1 MPSNI
6 LDELAQARG
15 ILDTADAAELI
26 RLHER
31 LLFVRAY
38 PPSLEA
44 ARLADRLLADVGVRA
59 AAVESDAFA
68 EPEVSGIAGTS
79 LSAVFSYEVARRLV
93 RLYPRSVSINWD
105 AYQESER
112 LAPLLALTLPL
123 FREEWPV
130 EAHTPIREW
139 LGRRDLAW
147 LLDVVKRVALD
158 ECGKAAMYDSLR
170 VPLQW
175 DLKNS
180 QATRTRMRL
189 PAGKLYCHREALLR
203 RSDVSI
209 ARELEAPP
217 LPCTRLTREAGR
229 RILDRIVAT
238 SAVRYRELYGFSRPD
253 EANVLRVA
261 AGRGVEIF
269 FFGVAPLYRLPL
281 RAYHC
286 GMFFKN
292 GVPAGYVE
300 TLSLFDRAEVGFN
313 LYYTFREGES
323 AWIYAQLLRLARQL
337 LGVNCFSVDPYQIG
351 HENEEAIQS
360 GAFWFYRKLGF
371 RPVDPALLRL
381 TEREERR
388 LLAEPGY
395 RTPPRTLKRLACGSI
410 VYEAPGAVPGEWDR
424 FQIRE
429 VCRGVRDLPV
439 FGRFPGISKW
449 SERERRELAAIERAK
464 KSGSEAR
471 YLHLMQRHVR
481 LREAVLRMGSI

>member
-1 MPSNI
+1 MPSHI
-6 LDELAQARG
+6 LDELTQARR
-15 ILDTADAAELI
+15 LLETADAAELI

-44 ARLADRLLADVGVRA
+44 AHLADRLLADVGARA
-59 AAVESDAFA
+59 SALDSDAFA

-79 LSAVFSYEVARRLV
+79 FSAVFSYEVARRLAQ
-93 RLYPRSVSINWD
+93 LYPRNVCINWD
-105 AYQESER
+105 AYQETER
-112 LAPLLALTLPL
+112 LAPLLAFALPM

-130 EAHTPIREW
+130 EAHTPIRDW

-147 LLDVVKRVALD
+147 LLDAIERAPLD
-158 ECGKAAMYDSLR
+158 ERGKSAMYDSLR
-170 VPLQW
+170 LPLQW
-175 DLKNS
+175 DLGNS

-209 ARELEAPP
+209 ARELDGRP

-238 SAVRYRELYGFSRPD
+238 SAVRYRELYGFSHPD

-261 AGRGVEIF
+261 AGRGLEIY
-269 FFGVAPLYRLPL
+269 FFGVPAESRLPL

-300 TLSLFDRAEVGFN
+300 TLSLFDHAEVGFN

-337 LGVNCFSVDPYQIG
+337 LGVNYFSVDPYQIG

-388 LLAEPGY
+388 MAANPGY
-395 RTPPRTLKRLACGSI
+395 RTPPRTLKRLAQGSI
-410 VYEAPGAVPGEWDR
+410 VYEAPGAVRGEWDR
-424 FQIRE
+424 FRIRE
-429 VCRGVRDLPV
+429 VCRAVQQLPV
-439 FGRFPGISKW
+439 FGKLPGVSKW
-449 SERERRELAAIERAK
+449 SEREKRDLAAIQRAK
-464 KSGSEAR
+464 QGGSEAR
-471 YLHLMQRHVR
+471 YLRLMQRHAR
-481 LREAVLRMGSI
+481 LREAVLRMGTS